1 MGLFS
6 IIGKGFKTTK
16 YQTQV
21 TTLLDAE
28 NPAYMRVVNSSYRS
42 LNFFIDFCH
51 EAWRNEASVKECA
64 SLFVTAMITE
74 HSFLETRQD
83 KKNFYLKQ
91 AADDPNWYVDA
102 VILKMENE
110 PRWKQNFTNH
120 PSEVLVVLDMVEEF
134 ETNYR
139 NSGVSAEEHAIEMVS
154 FFTDGPMRVAVQ
166 AAMAK
171 DLAAFKQ
178 RIMSAPK
185 SQ

>member
-1 MGLFS
+1 
-6 IIGKGFKTTK
+6 
-16 YQTQV
+16 
-21 TTLLDAE
+21 
-28 NPAYMRVVNSSYRS
+28 
-42 LNFFIDFCH
+42 
-51 EAWRNEASVKECA
+51 
-64 SLFVTAMITE
+64 
-74 HSFLETRQD
+74 
-83 KKNFYLKQ
+83 
-91 AADDPNWYVDA
+91 